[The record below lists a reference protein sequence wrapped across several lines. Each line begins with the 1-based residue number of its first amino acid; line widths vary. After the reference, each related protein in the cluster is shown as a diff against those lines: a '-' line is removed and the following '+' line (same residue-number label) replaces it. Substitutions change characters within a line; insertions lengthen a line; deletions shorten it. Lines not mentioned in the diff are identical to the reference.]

1 MYKGSKQEITYND
14 QQITKF
20 ISEHK
25 KLPDNWRSELDS
37 NRELYIIGEDGNQFR
52 LIARLNKRYPTDF
65 SVILGII
72 NPNTGNLFRLRRYNG
87 LAKRMH
93 KNKLEKTRVYS
104 YHIHYATQRYQER
117 GYDEDGYAEETDR
130 YSDIEG
136 ALQCLFNDA
145 NFELPQQSQFEL
157 FRR

>member
-1 MYKGSKQEITYND
+1 MYKESKQEITYSD
-14 QQITKF
+14 QEITEF
-20 ISEHK
+20 INERK

-65 SVILGII
+65 SVILGIK
-72 NPNTGNLFRLRRYNG
+72 NPRSGKLFRLRRYNG

-93 KNKLEKTRVYS
+93 KNKLEKTKVYF

-130 YSDIEG
+130 YSDIEE
-136 ALQCLFNDA
+136 ALQCLFVDA
-145 NFELPQQSQFEL
+145 NFELPQQSQFAL
-157 FRR
+157 F